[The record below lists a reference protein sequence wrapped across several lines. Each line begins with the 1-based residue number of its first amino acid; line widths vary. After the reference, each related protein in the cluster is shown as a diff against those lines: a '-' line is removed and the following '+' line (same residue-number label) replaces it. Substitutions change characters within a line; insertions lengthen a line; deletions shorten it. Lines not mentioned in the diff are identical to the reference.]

1 MTCEVAEVE
10 LSDVEMSGDD
20 DVDEKSVTASSTE
33 VSSVSV
39 KFLQKMFSNL
49 GSFINV
55 IPCHFSNK
63 VYEIDLIMKLSC

>member
-1 MTCEVAEVE
+1 MTRDVAEDE

-49 GSFINV
+49 GSFM
-55 IPCHFSNK
+55 
-63 VYEIDLIMKLSC
+63 LTL